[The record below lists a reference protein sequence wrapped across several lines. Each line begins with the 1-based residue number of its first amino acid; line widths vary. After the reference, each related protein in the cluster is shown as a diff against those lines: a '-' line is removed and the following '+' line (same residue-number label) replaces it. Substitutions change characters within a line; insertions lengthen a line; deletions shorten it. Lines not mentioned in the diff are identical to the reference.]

1 MDANAKEAKRT
12 NEIMDIEV
20 FLLINTKDLREM
32 GLSVGGKERNWAI
45 TGVKNF
51 TIAGLRC
58 SCRFQFTTIWI
69 CCYKQSKYVYNN

>member
-32 GLSVGGKERNWAI
+32 GLSVGGKERN
-45 TGVKNF
+45 
-51 TIAGLRC
+51 
-58 SCRFQFTTIWI
+58 
-69 CCYKQSKYVYNN
+69 